1 MSDPT
6 EALETAIYTTLA
18 NDAALA
24 ALLPGVEHLVTITAA
39 TGGAFTLTYGTKTT
53 AAIAYNAT
61 YTTVQSRLA
70 ALSSVGANK
79 VVVSGNAGGPWTVT
93 FAPGMVGALT
103 GDGALLEGEG
113 AALTILQRA
122 SVHNTSAP
130 DDTAYPFAVF
140 QLVGGPPPHNALGA
154 RSYWEYL
161 YQCRVIDE
169 GGSRNTILEALSRID
184 ALLERQTLTISGAA
198 IRAILRDAPL
208 PTVAQVEAGTV
219 FQQVGASWRFWV
231 QET

>member
-1 MSDPT
+1 MADPT
-6 EALETAIYTTLA
+6 KALESAIYAKLATDATLA
-18 NDAALA
+18 S
-24 ALLPGVEHLVTITAA
+24 LLPGVERLVTVSDA
-39 TGGAFTLTYGTKTT
+39 TGGTFTLTYGGKETAVIAHDAT
-53 AAIAYNAT
+53 AA
-61 YTTVQSRLA
+61 TVQTRLA

-103 GDGALLEGEG
+103 GNDALLEGEG

-130 DDTAYPFAVF
+130 DGTAYPFAVF

-154 RSYWEYL
+154 RTYWEYL

-208 PTVAQVEAGTV
+208 PTMAQVEAGTV